1 MDDDKFD
8 LEKFPTSDSAN
19 RMISYVSD
27 GFYDNSYVGKW
38 LYQVMG
44 LEYDSA
50 RQIAEDLPNQ
60 FFPETATWGLMYHEI
75 KWGLPVREN
84 LSYEERRKLIYQKR
98 DQRAPMTPYRMEI
111 YLKNAT
117 GFEVHV
123 CDSHDPGSYGFN
135 FSHPNIFKAVF
146 IGEGTLDVK
155 KAKDLLDKKLKQS
168 HTTYTLND
176 RVITVLDNRNLE
188 RMVLRNIRL
197 KMQVPF
203 WNCNLFD
210 GSWKFDGSIL
220 LDAQRRYDLIL
231 GLKYTEGEF
240 VTTERADI
248 HLLAMRSKTE
258 LSERFKD
265 ARAILRFGIN
275 FWKGLRFDGSWKF
288 DGTKFLNNPRHGM
301 KTSTQLQMSMEARKE
316 EIGSVTV
323 TTRRNLWYFD
333 GSIKMDGS
341 RLLNS
346 INRKEAL

>member
-1 MDDDKFD
+1 MDDGKID
-8 LEKFPTSDSAN
+8 LENFPTSDSAK
-19 RMISYVSD
+19 RMLGYVSD

-44 LEYDSA
+44 LEYDST

-60 FFPETATWGLMYHEI
+60 FFPETATWGLMYHEM
-75 KWGLPVREN
+75 KWGLPVRKN

-123 CDSHDPGSYGFN
+123 CDSHDSGSYGFS
-135 FSHPNIFKAVF
+135 FSHPNVFKAVF

-168 HTTYTLND
+168 HTIYTLND
-176 RVITVLDNRNLE
+176 RVIIVLDNRSLE
-188 RMVLRNIRL
+188 QIVLRNIRL
-197 KMQVPF
+197 KMQIPF

-220 LDAQRRYDLIL
+220 FDAQRRYNLIL
-231 GLKYTEGEF
+231 GLKYAEGE
-240 VTTERADI
+240 VATKEMMDVHSMVASSKIETISRLSKVRA
-248 HLLAMRSKTE
+248 L
-258 LSERFKD
+258 F
-265 ARAILRFGIN
+265 RFGFI
-275 FWKGLRFDGSWKF
+275 FWKGLRFDGTWRF
-288 DGTKFLNNPRHGM
+288 DGTKFLDAPRHQTEASM
-301 KTSTQLQMSMEARKE
+301 KLQLSGAVINEKIEGA
-316 EIGSVTV
+316 TV